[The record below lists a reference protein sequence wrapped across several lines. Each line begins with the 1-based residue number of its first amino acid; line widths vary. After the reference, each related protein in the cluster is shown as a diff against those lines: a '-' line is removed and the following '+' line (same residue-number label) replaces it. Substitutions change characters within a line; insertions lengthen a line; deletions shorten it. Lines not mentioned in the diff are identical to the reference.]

1 MLRSLLIAA
10 FLGLLLGPVGPAQPL
25 MVRTVTIGPVTGPAY
40 YSVIEQGFR
49 FVGDAPV
56 AVAADE
62 PDMTVSSLEP
72 AAKADTLTEA
82 STTER
87 R

>member
-10 FLGLLLGPVGPAQPL
+10 FLGLLLGPVGPVQPL

-49 FVGDAPV
+49 FVGDAP
-56 AVAADE
+56 ATLAADE

-72 AAKADTLTEA
+72 AATADTLA
-82 STTER
+82 DVPVTER